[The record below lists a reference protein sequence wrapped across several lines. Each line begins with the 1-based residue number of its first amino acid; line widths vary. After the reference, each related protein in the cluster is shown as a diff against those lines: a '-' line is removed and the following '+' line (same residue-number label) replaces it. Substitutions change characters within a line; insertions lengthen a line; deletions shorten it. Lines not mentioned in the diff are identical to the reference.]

1 MRTVTNPPFAYETK
15 HLTLASSI
23 FTIDNYNYLTLFTNR
38 YFFDITLK
46 SVNISSD
53 KSMYFKK
60 N

>member
-1 MRTVTNPPFAYETK
+1 MRTVTNSPFAYKTK

-23 FTIDNYNYLTLFTNR
+23 FIIDNYNYLTLFTNR

-53 KSMYFKK
+53 KSMY
-60 N
+60 

>member
-1 MRTVTNPPFAYETK
+1 MRSVTNSPFAYKTK

-23 FTIDNYNYLTLFTNR
+23 FIIDNYNYLILFTNR

-53 KSMYFKK
+53 KSMY
-60 N
+60 